1 MAATDLLSAY
11 EIERLPVV
19 AQILAANSNL
29 YTHLVQRKTVDDAE
43 TQGTNRNGFLR
54 WRNDALF
61 QLDVNYRWSP
71 IVLDERARSKLNEET
86 LKARAYEGYPGGDI
100 QAGDRAPDAPTLLRA
115 DGTETSLFSVFTPY
129 AHTVL
134 AFLPVSDA
142 AARTTLAL
150 DFTKIYPADVVQL
163 AILKH
168 CQIPESRTCTK
179 DASTYYDPKGHA
191 YNEYGVDDSF
201 TIVVVRPD
209 GYIGAIVGDV
219 KGVETYFSRILAMV

>member
-1 MAATDLLSAY
+1 M
-11 EIERLPVV
+11 
-19 AQILAANSNL
+19 
-29 YTHLVQRKTVDDAE
+29 DDAE